1 MMDDADMMHGGDWH
15 GEDLAGWLVGE
26 KLHGCRVFWDGSR
39 LWTRGGCE
47 VRIPHGWAEALP
59 GARLDGELWAG
70 YGGFKT
76 AMLATNYGR
85 FTPAVRLMVFDVD
98 GPGGFAERQDAA
110 RRLVDGLDFAEIVTH
125 VPCPSTAAAIERMR
139 DVQAAGGEGLI
150 ARYPGNRY
158 RPGRT
163 REILKLKLA
172 AIA

>member
-1 MMDDADMMHGGDWH
+1 MDDSNMMHGGDWH

-26 KLHGCRVFWDGSR
+26 KLHGCRVFWDGAR

-47 VRIPHGWAEALP
+47 VRIPQDWAEQLP
-59 GARLDGELWAG
+59 RARLDGELWAG

-98 GPGGFAERQDAA
+98 APGNFAERQETA
-110 RRLVDGLDFAEIVTH
+110 RRLVGGLDFAEVVAH
-125 VPCPSTAAAIERMR
+125 APCPSTAAAIERMR

-150 ARYPGNRY
+150 ARHPGNRY

-163 REILKLKLA
+163 GEILKLRT
-172 AIA
+172 IR